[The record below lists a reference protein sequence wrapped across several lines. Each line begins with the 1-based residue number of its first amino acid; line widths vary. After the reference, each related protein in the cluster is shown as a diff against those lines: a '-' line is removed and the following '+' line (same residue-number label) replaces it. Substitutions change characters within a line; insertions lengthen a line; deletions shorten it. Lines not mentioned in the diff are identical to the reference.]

1 MIDAEIIKNSLGNC
15 GIRCEVRNG
24 ISGIKSFT
32 AIWIP
37 SFKESL
43 QHKKSMVINTT
54 DNFIR
59 YFDDGFESDKEYLSS
74 THEAL
79 TSALRF
85 WFEN

>member
-1 MIDAEIIKNSLGNC
+1 MIDAEIIKNSLNKC
-15 GIRCEVRNG
+15 GIRYEVRSG

-32 AIWIP
+32 AIWMP

-59 YFDDGFESDKEYLSS
+59 YFGDGAESDKEYLSS

-79 TSALRF
+79 SFALRF
-85 WFEN
+85 WLED